1 MGLLSWGVCICRNH
15 ESHIITQVYGFA
27 AELKAKYGKTAKVSA
42 VQMLGWLLPA
52 SLLCCWMP
60 QGLLSVSPVWWSAE
74 RQQHILSSVCG
85 WPSLLDGPFHHACL
99 CDCVAVY
106 GYVPVQGLYTHM
118 KRFFASLPLA
128 ALVEN
133 STLILHGGLFRAPP
147 AKAKAGGKRRRS
159 TGGGALHCHVI
170 VFAASAHQ
178 QQMCVPGAAD

>member
-1 MGLLSWGVCICRNH
+1 MCICRNH

-42 VQMLGWLLPA
+42 AQMLGWLLPA
-52 SLLCCWMP
+52 SLLCP
-60 QGLLSVSPVWWSAE
+60 LLPEGLSSMSAVCGSAG
-74 RQQHILSSVCG
+74 RQQHRLSSVCG
-85 WPSLLDGPFHHACL
+85 WPSLFDGSCSHACL
-99 CDCVAVY
+99 CACVAVY
-106 GYVPVQGLYTHM
+106 GYVPAQGLYTHM

-159 TGGGALHCHVI
+159 TGGGALHCPVC
-170 VFAASAHQ
+170 VFAASAHEQ
-178 QQMCVPGAAD
+178 QLCVPGAAG